1 MTAVNIRPGGYGPPL
16 QRIFMPTPL
25 PIRIGIWLWLIAALL
40 VGRFGLLQP
49 LPMPAVQAML
59 FALTAALLLGYFRN
73 RALRAW
79 LDGLDLR
86 ALLLFHLTRF
96 VGVYFLLL
104 YNRGELPYD
113 FAVRG
118 GWGDIIVASLALLIC
133 LVPIKAGL
141 RRRAITIWNVIGF
154 IDIMLV
160 VFSAARNGLA
170 GNPQMKLLTV
180 LPLSLLPTFIVPV
193 IIATHVIIFLRLRR
207 EAPAP

>member
-1 MTAVNIRPGGYGPPL
+1 MNS
-16 QRIFMPTPL
+16 TPL
-25 PIRIGIWLWLIAALL
+25 PIRLGIWIWLIAALL
-40 VGRFGLLQP
+40 VGRLGLLQH
-49 LPMPAVQAML
+49 LPMPVVQVVL
-59 FALTAALLLGYFRN
+59 VVLTAALLLGYFRN
-73 RALRAW
+73 RALRVW

-86 ALLLFHLTRF
+86 ALLAFHVTRF

-118 GWGDIIVASLALLIC
+118 GWGDISAAALALLIC
-133 LVPIKAGL
+133 VVPLGAGF

-154 IDIMLV
+154 IDIMMV

-207 EAPAP
+207 AVPARET

>member
-1 MTAVNIRPGGYGPPL
+1 
-16 QRIFMPTPL
+16 MPTRL

-118 GWGDIIVASLALLIC
+118 GWGDIIVASLPLLIC
-133 LVPIKAGL
+133 LVPLNPGL
-141 RRRAITIWNVIGF
+141 PRPPPTI
-154 IDIMLV
+154 
-160 VFSAARNGLA
+160 S
-170 GNPQMKLLTV
+170 LLT
-180 LPLSLLPTFIVPV
+180 SFT
-193 IIATHVIIFLRLRR
+193 
-207 EAPAP
+207 